1 MSSFPRMFADSTLKR
16 MYKKLTISDE
26 TVNLLHLYFKA
37 FSNFYELIPLKMAY
51 DIFKKQNGEI
61 VSKEEFIEFSEIA
74 RHETHFYYILGDDE
88 LYSGCP
94 KSEPFDREIVH
105 ECLVITA
112 RHFYYEMVDA
122 KCGKPYFI
130 PTKTELLNYSD
141 DFYIEE
147 NKYFNDI
154 VDFFHIDLKKQPDD
168 AFDLA
173 SDVELFVRLGGCNI
187 QEVMNIFHM
196 QQITLTTSQLRKFML
211 LHQELHN
218 NTKTPFNNGFS
229 PIELRKHMG
238 RENNELKISFGTNI
252 TAGLQNGDSEMA
264 KPLQPM
270 SDLDVLSEDAMNLL
284 RSNIIS
290 HNISSKKI
298 GGNEPCPCG
307 SGKKYKKCCGNK

>member
-26 TVNLLHLYFKA
+26 TVNLLHQYFKA

-61 VSKEEFIEFSEIA
+61 VSKEQFIEFSEIA

-141 DFYIEE
+141 DFYLEE
-147 NKYFNDI
+147 NKYFNAI
-154 VDFFHIDLKKQPDD
+154 VDFFHKDLKKQPDE

-173 SDVELFVRLGGCNI
+173 SDVELFVRHGGCDI
-187 QEVMNIFHM
+187 QEIMDNLQRQKIIFNM
-196 QQITLTTSQLRKFML
+196 SQLRKFVL

-238 RENNELKISFGTNI
+238 RENNELKISFGKNI